1 MLNADEDAVYCD
13 IAETY
18 HLFDWSQVSIQTLA
32 RLASGLRDES
42 RIISRLSGQREP
54 MTRLLL
60 AMVADNTAY
69 MAWVNTRAAQDHPDN
84 PPERIVPVM
93 LGMKQTRSSRAVQS
107 FRTAEEFEAKLEK
120 LRRGGNV
127 SD

>member
-1 MLNADEDAVYCD
+1 MLNTDEDAVFCD

-18 HLFDWSQVSIQTLA
+18 HLFDWSTVSVTTLA
-32 RLASGLRDES
+32 RLASGLRDSS
-42 RIISRLSGQREP
+42 RIMLKLGGQHVPIE
-54 MTRLLL
+54 RLLM

-69 MAWVNTRAAQDHPDN
+69 TAWSNTQGAHDHPDN

-93 LGMKQTRSSRAVQS
+93 LGMEQKKNSRTVQS

-120 LRRGGNV
+120 LRSGNV
-127 SD
+127 SN